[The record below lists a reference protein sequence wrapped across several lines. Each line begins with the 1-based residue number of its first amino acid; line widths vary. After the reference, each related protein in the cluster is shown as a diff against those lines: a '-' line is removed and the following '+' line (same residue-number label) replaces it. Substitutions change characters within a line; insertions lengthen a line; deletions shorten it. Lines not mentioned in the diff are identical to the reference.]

1 MNPPHRWDLS
11 PTEAIALQRE
21 LSRQVRLTP
30 LAKEPETIAGADLS
44 FHRFS
49 NIVDAGIVVLRLRDL
64 SILDSSHVRTTAP
77 FPYLPGLLS
86 FREAPP
92 LLEAWERLHI
102 KPDVLMLDGHGTAHP
117 RRFGLACH
125 LGLWLDLPTIG
136 CAKQR
141 LAGQALDPPLTRGG
155 SSPLEAASEVI
166 GMVVRTR
173 DRVAP
178 VYVSPGHRIDLA
190 TAVRLVLASTL
201 RHRQPEPTRQAHLL
215 VNQLRRQLNESSP
228 AASLDPTRA

>member
-1 MNPPHRWDLS
+1 MNPLHRWDLS
-11 PTEAIALQRE
+11 PTEAVALQRE
-21 LSRQVRLTP
+21 LSRKVRLSP
-30 LAKEPETIAGADLS
+30 LAGEPETIAGADIS

-49 NIVDAGIVVLRLRDL
+49 NIVDAGIVVLCLRDL
-64 SILDSSHVRTTAP
+64 SILATSHVRTTAP
-77 FPYLPGLLS
+77 FPYVPGLLS

-92 LLEAWERLHI
+92 LLEAWERLQV

-141 LAGQALDPPLTRGG
+141 LTGQAVPPPLVRGG
-155 SSPLEAASEVI
+155 TSPLEAASEVI
-166 GMVVRTR
+166 GTVVRTR

-190 TAVRLVLASTL
+190 TAVRLVLASSL
-201 RHRQPEPTRQAHLL
+201 RHRQPEPTWQAHLL
-215 VNQLRRQLNESSP
+215 VNQLRRQLDQSAP
-228 AASLDPTRA
+228 DA

>member
-1 MNPPHRWDLS
+1 MNSLHGWAHRWDLS

-21 LSRQVRLTP
+21 LSRQVRLVP
-30 LAKEPETIAGADLS
+30 LAAEPETIAGADIS

-49 NIVDAGIVVLRLRDL
+49 NTVDAGIVVLRLRDL
-64 SILDSSHVRTTAP
+64 AILEAAHVRTTAP
-77 FPYLPGLLS
+77 FPYVPGLLS

-92 LLEAWERLHI
+92 LLEAWEKLQI
-102 KPDVLMLDGHGTAHP
+102 KPDLLMLDGHGTAHP

-141 LAGQALDPPLTRGG
+141 LTGQAAPPPLTRGG
-155 SSPLEAASEVI
+155 TSPLEVASEVV

-178 VYVSPGHRIDLA
+178 VYVSPGHRLDLA
-190 TAVRLVLASTL
+190 SAVRLVLATSL

-215 VNQLRRQLNESSP
+215 VNQFRRQLDRISP
-228 AASLDPTRA
+228 DA